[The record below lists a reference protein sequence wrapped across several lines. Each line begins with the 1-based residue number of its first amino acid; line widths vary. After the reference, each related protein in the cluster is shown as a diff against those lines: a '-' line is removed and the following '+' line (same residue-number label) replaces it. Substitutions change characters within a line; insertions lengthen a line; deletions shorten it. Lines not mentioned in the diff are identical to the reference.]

1 MKQLMIKN
9 GDKENMNKKS
19 KGFSLDFLSD
29 YYDLITLTEKSVFR
43 KKQIELMD
51 IGEGEKVL
59 EVGCGTGA
67 LSLLSKIAVGE
78 SGEVE
83 GIDIAPMMI
92 SKAQQKAH
100 KANLKI
106 NFKIASV
113 SELPYPDHHF
123 DLVISSMMFHHLP
136 VAIKREGLKEIR
148 RVLRDDGRFFL
159 CDFCSPHI
167 LTIPFMYIMFIW
179 MSSTR
184 YQLLGKLPQLIR
196 ECGFKAVE
204 LKKKG
209 AFLEHY
215 LIKKN

>member
-1 MKQLMIKN
+1 
-9 GDKENMNKKS
+9 MNKKS

-29 YYDLITLTEKSVFR
+29 YYDLITLTEKSAFR
-43 KKQIELMD
+43 KKQIESMG
-51 IGEGEKVL
+51 IREGEKVL

-83 GIDIAPMMI
+83 GIDIAPTMI
-92 SKAQQKAH
+92 PKAQQKAH
-100 KANLKI
+100 KANLTI

-113 SELPYPDHHF
+113 SELPYPDHYF

-136 VAIKREGLKEIR
+136 VAVKRKGLKEIR

-159 CDFCSPHI
+159 CDFCAPHI
-167 LTIPFMYIMFIW
+167 LTIPFMYMMFIW